1 MRSQPSI
8 NALRRQNL
16 IVINLKIKEEMRK
29 VLTTKNTTIKEFLA
43 QFSTVDQE
51 RVLKFVAIIG
61 ITELYRERK
70 DATGKEKRSFTLGE
84 VRAAAKEREKRDQAR
99 GLNDELTQIRGEILK
114 LNQKFEENF
123 RRVPSMLN
131 TTEGKE
137 TVSRAE
143 LSASVVDERPEVNRK
158 LADKEFAN
166 AAVTSLQVT
175 SSSQNPPTPQ
185 LFLSPVQRRLGLT
198 PKVTETLP
206 PKPARSDSSRRRA
219 PHLDDKQVRETL
231 KDDYLC
237 ERRPAR
243 PAKPP
248 IQKTTR
254 AEESEEHHQ
263 SITPKMET
271 KVTSTRRSTGKE
283 NSSRRSNMSKAKVS
297 RPTQSSVAESPLP
310 ESLRHVT
317 SRIKEQVDA
326 DRHSGFKKK
335 REPLVETSPAMP
347 EDVQSPT
354 FNFQGRTAPWME
366 SCERMPLQEDK
377 FVLLLKDERGQKTS
391 TRIVA
396 EPPRAVHRAEV
407 EEPRKTRLP
416 STVTDRGAWVSGIE
430 ASGGRC
436 LGDPRESSASRNNLL
451 EIADSFLNSPLMQ
464 HLQNMSMTAPQAR
477 DSGNLVRAT
486 TILPDTYGGA
496 FPPPKTPG
504 GISLGKAPSPNDRY
518 SKASCDFMEY
528 MRMIGGQAQGR
539 RRDYSNLLT
548 RTGNPE
554 DNMSS
559 TSSNFSVLS
568 FDDDIRGF
576 LQHQFRMKHQIPG
589 SSEQMPDSDAEMPL
603 APRDSRLPGANELRS
618 SEDMDESSSQL
629 SVQLASGQIPK
640 QAMNLFFTTWDNGNV
655 NN

>member
-84 VRAAAKEREKRDQAR
+84 V
-99 GLNDELTQIRGEILK
+99 
-114 LNQKFEENF
+114 
-123 RRVPSMLN
+123 
-131 TTEGKE
+131 
-137 TVSRAE
+137 
-143 LSASVVDERPEVNRK
+143 
-158 LADKEFAN
+158 
-166 AAVTSLQVT
+166 
-175 SSSQNPPTPQ
+175 
-185 LFLSPVQRRLGLT
+185 
-198 PKVTETLP
+198 
-206 PKPARSDSSRRRA
+206 
-219 PHLDDKQVRETL
+219 
-231 KDDYLC
+231 
-237 ERRPAR
+237 
-243 PAKPP
+243 
-248 IQKTTR
+248 
-254 AEESEEHHQ
+254 
-263 SITPKMET
+263 
-271 KVTSTRRSTGKE
+271 
-283 NSSRRSNMSKAKVS
+283 
-297 RPTQSSVAESPLP
+297 
-310 ESLRHVT
+310 
-317 SRIKEQVDA
+317 
-326 DRHSGFKKK
+326 
-335 REPLVETSPAMP
+335 
-347 EDVQSPT
+347 
-354 FNFQGRTAPWME
+354 
-366 SCERMPLQEDK
+366 
-377 FVLLLKDERGQKTS
+377 VLLLKDERGQKTS